1 MEDPFFCKTEY
12 NSLTFRV
19 VDYYTKQ
26 SYLFINYNDE
36 TRKILNRINSQ
47 GISSSD
53 RETLKKYYNIPI
65 ETFRDTKCIDETIN
79 IDDTV
84 QTVTNKIA
92 INCVKSKCIGKLL
105 YCWTEKSDKKIPLS
119 FKYKDDSIEIGIP
132 DTNPD
137 SNFVDS
143 DNKPISNR
151 IDNMTYTI
159 CNATYG

>member
-1 MEDPFFCKTEY
+1 MDDIFFCKTEY

-36 TRKILNRINSQ
+36 TRTILNRINSQ

-92 INCVKSKCIGKLL
+92 INCVNSKCIGKLL
-105 YCWTEKSDKKIPLS
+105 
-119 FKYKDDSIEIGIP
+119 
-132 DTNPD
+132 
-137 SNFVDS
+137 
-143 DNKPISNR
+143 
-151 IDNMTYTI
+151 
-159 CNATYG
+159 